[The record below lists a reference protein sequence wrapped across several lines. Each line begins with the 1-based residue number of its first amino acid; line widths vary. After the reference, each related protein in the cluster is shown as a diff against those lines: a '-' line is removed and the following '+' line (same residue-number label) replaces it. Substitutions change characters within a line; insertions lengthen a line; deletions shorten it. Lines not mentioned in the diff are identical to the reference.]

1 MVETWTAKDVDF
13 INKYQFLTTK
23 PVTYLVNMSEKD
35 YIRQKNK
42 WLVGISEWVKNN
54 GGEKPYIDTK

>member
-1 MVETWTAKDVDF
+1 MIDTWTSKDVEF

-35 YIRQKNK
+35 YVRQKNK

-54 GGEKPYIDTK
+54 GG